1 MVTVRM
7 LLEGKGPQ
15 VVAVN
20 RDATV
25 LDAAQLMNQH
35 KIGAL
40 VVHDNDQLEGIFT
53 ERDVLRR
60 VVAARRDPAQV
71 KVGDVMT
78 SDVIVCEPECSI
90 EDARNIFRTKRIR
103 HLPVVNKQG
112 RLEGMISIGDINA
125 YQLNG
130 QETTIHYLE
139 EYIYGRV

>member
-1 MVTVRM
+1 MATVRT
-7 LLEGKGPQ
+7 LLQGKGST
-15 VVAVN
+15 VVSVS

-25 LDAAQLMNQH
+25 LDAAILMNQH

-40 VVHDNDQLEGIFT
+40 IVRDGDRLEGIFT

-60 VVAARRDPAQV
+60 IVAARLDPAQIR
-71 KVGDVMT
+71 VGDVMT
-78 SDVIVCEPECSI
+78 TDVIVCEGDCSI
-90 EDARNIFRTKRIR
+90 EDARNIFRNQRIR
-103 HLPVVNKQG
+103 HLPVVDREG
-112 RLEGMISIGDINA
+112 RLEGMISIGDLNA

>member
-1 MVTVRM
+1 MSTVRT
-7 LLEGKGPQ
+7 LLQGKGSTI
-15 VVAVN
+15 VSISREAS
-20 RDATV
+20 V
-25 LDAAQLMNQH
+25 LDAAQVMNQH

-40 VVHDNDQLEGIFT
+40 VVHDDSRLEGIFT

-60 VVAARRDPAQV
+60 VVAARLDPAQV
-71 KVGDVMT
+71 RVGDVMT
-78 SDVIVCEPECSI
+78 TDVIVCESDCSI
-90 EDARNIFRTKRIR
+90 EDARNIFRTRRIR
-103 HLPVVNKQG
+103 HLPVVDKEG